1 MSMARQRKA
10 DAPDGATTTVRT
22 VAKTA
27 TRVHVDLRA
36 GEAKPTVVRANPQ
49 ALARAKKLLGY
60 KSNQEMVIDL
70 IQNAVDEEET
80 REERVH
86 AQRKALS
93 MLDDLDVSDLAEVTQ
108 FRPVE
113 RTV

>member
-1 MSMARQRKA
+1 MSTAEHRKA
-10 DAPDGATTTVRT
+10 DAPEGAATTVRT
-22 VAKTA
+22 SSETV

-36 GEAKPTVVRANPQ
+36 GEAKPTVLRANPQ
-49 ALARAKKLLGY
+49 ALAQAKKLLGY

-70 IQNAVDEEET
+70 IQNAVDEKEK

-108 FRPVE
+108 FRPVD
-113 RTV
+113 RAV

>member
-1 MSMARQRKA
+1 
-10 DAPDGATTTVRT
+10 
-22 VAKTA
+22 
-27 TRVHVDLRA
+27 
-36 GEAKPTVVRANPQ
+36 
-49 ALARAKKLLGY
+49 
-60 KSNQEMVIDL
+60 MVIDL
-70 IQNAVDEEET
+70 IQNAVDEEEM

>member
-1 MSMARQRKA
+1 
-10 DAPDGATTTVRT
+10 
-22 VAKTA
+22 
-27 TRVHVDLRA
+27 
-36 GEAKPTVVRANPQ
+36 VRANPQ
-49 ALARAKKLLGY
+49 ALARAQKPLGY

-70 IQNAVDEEET
+70 IQNAVDEEEA

-108 FRPVE
+108 FRPFE

>member
-1 MSMARQRKA
+1 MSMAKQRKA
-10 DAPDGATTTVRT
+10 AAPDGATTVRT
-22 VAKTA
+22 VSKTA
-27 TRVHVDLRA
+27 TRGHVDLRA

-70 IQNAVDEEET
+70 IQNAVDEQET

-108 FRPVE
+108 FRPVG